1 MPSRLFSAGFEL
13 QRLESRFFLSATTS
27 ASPDAIAPSMPV
39 AEISAAIESPLVPA
53 DILTKAMRQTLLDRW
68 HGPNKASLQQKLNAN
83 QLGAFDAALLE
94 YMRNRD
100 GDDFMWNQENVP
112 DIIDFIND
120 NLDTSLM
127 IQHGEDLV
135 DHVFPEQG
143 NSDTYT
149 VQLPAGTIDWG
160 HTPASITNPEF
171 IQGMNRHEFWVD
183 LAQAYRYTRNVKYV
197 NELIAQLTS
206 WSQQNPALAN
216 PNDWPKLAPR
226 WNLLDASVR
235 ASSWSWTYQMV
246 LGGSGWTAQANTL
259 FLAKLYEQGDFLRRV
274 TPFAVNGNRALV
286 HASGLLQIAQV
297 MPEFTTSPEWET
309 YARKLLFS
317 AMDAELYPDGGHIEQ
332 SPNYAINVI
341 NDLLEAFW
349 LDRLKG
355 DESKWG
361 AERIT
366 RLHNAMEAHIQLLT
380 PDAAMAA
387 LSDTYRTTSAQMF
400 TKGRIILETDA
411 WPFALPRLRDVWMFG
426 PDAMEPLLDEE
437 VAPRLSDRGKT
448 FGMPD
453 EGYYV
458 MRSSAGTSARQITF
472 DAGPTGGIHGH
483 YDLLNF
489 ELFGYGKPL
498 IADPGLYKYDES
510 TNRAYVVSTRAHN
523 TINVDGDSHDELEGI
538 DNASI
543 VVDQWTSEADHAQVA
558 AHHFGYQTK
567 AGSPIVGRNIWF
579 DYDGIAL
586 IVDWGQ
592 ASTTHAYQVSF
603 NLPGTADTVSG
614 VESDG
619 SFRTRYSSGNVKVA
633 PLLRSGQVVARNAP
647 TFISNQPPPDESDPA
662 YRFTITASGT
672 FQVFATLVT
681 TYSGTTAPNVKAEWV
696 TTNPQPGQPIV
707 LRLTK
712 NGVSRDITFAAPVQR
727 PTKYL
732 GSEGGSS
739 NDMAFDGDK
748 LHLAFFDRDTRS
760 LKYTGRAKDGTWTL
774 LQTIDPNMD
783 AGAYVSLAVDS
794 KGLPGVA
801 YYDGHRGDLK
811 FARMQSTGG
820 WSVQTVDSVGEVG
833 LYPSLVFSRTND
845 PIITYYRKTSGDL
858 RMATTVPGGWQIS
871 SVDTTGDVGRFSS
884 LQLDPNFPT
893 VSQISIAY
901 EDTSNGSFKYAVQSG
916 GGWKTMSI
924 DNTTT
929 EGGGYTSLAFEPFR
943 SGDGTFHPAVSYY
956 DAAEGALKYA
966 TFDGAAFHP
975 QVVASEGNVGL
986 YTNLVYDAANRANIF
1001 FFNKSANRG
1010 YRAIPAGGGVWH
1022 YELLGPGGREISV
1035 ARHRTGALAYST
1047 LDENLPLLEVGIL
1060 VS

>member
-1 MPSRLFSAGFEL
+1 VRTTRSTSTAT
-13 QRLESRFFLSATTS
+13 ATTS
-27 ASPDAIAPSMPV
+27 WRGS
-39 AEISAAIESPLVPA
+39 
-53 DILTKAMRQTLLDRW
+53 T
-68 HGPNKASLQQKLNAN
+68 
-83 QLGAFDAALLE
+83 
-94 YMRNRD
+94 
-100 GDDFMWNQENVP
+100 
-112 DIIDFIND
+112 
-120 NLDTSLM
+120 
-127 IQHGEDLV
+127 
-135 DHVFPEQG
+135 
-143 NSDTYT
+143 
-149 VQLPAGTIDWG
+149 
-160 HTPASITNPEF
+160 
-171 IQGMNRHEFWVD
+171 
-183 LAQAYRYTRNVKYV
+183 TRP
-197 NELIAQLTS
+197 S
-206 WSQQNPALAN
+206 WSTSGR
-216 PNDWPKLAPR
+216 PR
-226 WNLLDASVR
+226 
-235 ASSWSWTYQMV
+235 
-246 LGGSGWTAQANTL
+246 
-259 FLAKLYEQGDFLRRV
+259 
-274 TPFAVNGNRALV
+274 P
-286 HASGLLQIAQV
+286 
-297 MPEFTTSPEWET
+297 
-309 YARKLLFS
+309 
-317 AMDAELYPDGGHIEQ
+317 
-332 SPNYAINVI
+332 
-341 NDLLEAFW
+341 
-349 LDRLKG
+349 
-355 DESKWG
+355 
-361 AERIT
+361 IT
-366 RLHNAMEAHIQLLT
+366 H
-380 PDAAMAA
+380 
-387 LSDTYRTTSAQMF
+387 
-400 TKGRIILETDA
+400 K
-411 WPFALPRLRDVWMFG
+411 
-426 PDAMEPLLDEE
+426 
-437 VAPRLSDRGKT
+437 
-448 FGMPD
+448 
-453 EGYYV
+453 
-458 MRSSAGTSARQITF
+458 
-472 DAGPTGGIHGH
+472 
-483 YDLLNF
+483 
-489 ELFGYGKPL
+489 
-498 IADPGLYKYDES
+498 
-510 TNRAYVVSTRAHN
+510 
-523 TINVDGDSHDELEGI
+523 
-538 DNASI
+538 
-543 VVDQWTSEADHAQVA
+543 VA

-801 YYDGHRGDLK
+801 YYDGNRGDLK

-943 SGDGTFHPAVSYY
+943 SGDGTFHPGRELLRRRRRRAEIRHIRRRGVS
-956 DAAEGALKYA
+956 
-966 TFDGAAFHP
+966 
-975 QVVASEGNVGL
+975 
-986 YTNLVYDAANRANIF
+986 
-1001 FFNKSANRG
+1001 
-1010 YRAIPAGGGVWH
+1010 PAGRRVGRQCRPVHEPGLRRRQPREHLLLQQERQPRLPRHPGRRRCLALRAAGPRRPGDQRRAASHRGTGVQH
-1022 YELLGPGGREISV
+1022 AGRELAAAGGRDLGLI
-1035 ARHRTGALAYST
+1035 AAALC
-1047 LDENLPLLEVGIL
+1047 E
-1060 VS
+1060 